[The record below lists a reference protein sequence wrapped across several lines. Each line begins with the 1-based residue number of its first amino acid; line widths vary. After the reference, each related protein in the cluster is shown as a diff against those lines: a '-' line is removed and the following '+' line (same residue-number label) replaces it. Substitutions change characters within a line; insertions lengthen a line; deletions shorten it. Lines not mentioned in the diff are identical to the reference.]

1 MFENVDEVG
10 NLLLELS
17 HLVLDLDALE
27 SGQLSESHLDYRLR
41 LNLIETEAVHE
52 RFASL
57 GDAVRCAQDSY
68 DLVDE
73 IECCEQALKDMG
85 ALLSFFQIVPCA
97 AGDYL
102 ALVVDILLKNL
113 LKGEYLR
120 LAVYEGEHN
129 HAEGRLELSVGIE
142 LIQNYL
148 RIRVALQGD
157 VDVHTGARGIIV
169 DIGYALDALIL
180 DEIRHALYELR
191 LVDAVGYL
199 GDNYLVAVALC
210 LDYLGAGT
218 DYNFAA
224 ACAVGGAYAR
234 SAHDYSAGREI
245 GAWQMSH
252 KLLESR
258 VGVIYQAVHGGY
270 DLAQIVRRDICRH
283 ADRYADRAVYKQIR
297 ISRREHRGL
306 LESVVVV
313 RDKIDRVLV
322 DIRQHFER
330 ELFEL

>member
-1 MFENVDEVG
+1 
-10 NLLLELS
+10 
-17 HLVLDLDALE
+17 
-27 SGQLSESHLDYRLR
+27 
-41 LNLIETEAVHE
+41 
-52 RFASL
+52 
-57 GDAVRCAQDSY
+57 
-68 DLVDE
+68 
-73 IECCEQALKDMG
+73 MG

-102 ALVVDILLKNL
+102 ALVVYILLKNL

-157 VDVHTGARGIIV
+157 IDVHTGARGIVV

-210 LDYLGAGT
+210 LDYLGAGA

-252 KLLESR
+252 KLLERR

-283 ADRYADRAVYKQIR
+283 TDRYTDGAIDKQVR

>member
-1 MFENVDEVG
+1 
-10 NLLLELS
+10 
-17 HLVLDLDALE
+17 
-27 SGQLSESHLDYRLR
+27 
-41 LNLIETEAVHE
+41 
-52 RFASL
+52 
-57 GDAVRCAQDSY
+57 
-68 DLVDE
+68 
-73 IECCEQALKDMG
+73 MG

-102 ALVVDILLKNL
+102 ALVVYILLKNL

-157 VDVHTGARGIIV
+157 VDVHTGARGIVV

-210 LDYLGAGT
+210 LDYLGAGA

-245 GAWQMSH
+245 GARQMSH
-252 KLLESR
+252 KLLERR

-270 DLAQIVRRDICRH
+270 DLAQIVRRNICRH
-283 ADRYADRAVYKQIR
+283 TDRYTDGAVDKQIR